1 LRIALVDVVLV
12 LPLWMAPVELDLAIP
27 SRTTLLYVVPDV
39 LLRVGLVAVPTGP
52 LRIELADTSLVIRPL
67 GAALV
72 EVVLAT
78 LLRIGLA
85 DTVLAGFLHTALADV
100 VPAASLQIALVVDA
114 FLAFRFRTAL
124 GEVVVLAFR
133 RLLLESGEAVLVASF
148 PEALI
153 ELVVGVP
160 LGNALVDAFALLL
173 RIALVEVVL
182 HDSLR
187 IAPVEVVLNDSLR
200 IAPVEVVLND
210 SLRIA
215 PAELVVAVR
224 RLRLA
229 PMEAVLDIRPLRR
242 VSVEVDPLVPL
253 HVELV
258 EVDLVVPL
266 HTELVD
272 VVLDVS
278 LPMGTPR

>member
-1 LRIALVDVVLV
+1 MRIALVEVVLV
-12 LPLWMAPVELDLAIP
+12 LPLWMASVELDMAIP
-27 SRTTLLYVVPDV
+27 SRATLLNVVLDV

-85 DTVLAGFLHTALADV
+85 DIILAGFLHTALADV
-100 VPAASLQIALVVDA
+100 VPAASLQIALFVDA

-133 RLLLESGEAVLVASF
+133 RLLIELGEALVASF
-148 PEALI
+148 PKALI
-153 ELVVGVP
+153 ELLVAVP
-160 LGNALVDAFALLL
+160 LGNALVDAFALPL

-182 HDSLR
+182 
-187 IAPVEVVLNDSLR
+187 N
-200 IAPVEVVLND
+200 N

-215 PAELVVAVR
+215 PAELVLAVR
-224 RLRLA
+224 PVSYTHLTL
-229 PMEAVLDIRPLRR
+229 PTNHR
-242 VSVEVDPLVPL
+242 V
-253 HVELV
+253 
-258 EVDLVVPL
+258 
-266 HTELVD
+266 
-272 VVLDVS
+272 
-278 LPMGTPR
+278 

>member
-1 LRIALVDVVLV
+1 
-12 LPLWMAPVELDLAIP
+12 MAPVELDLAIP
-27 SRTTLLYVVPDV
+27 SRTTLLDVVPDV

-72 EVVLAT
+72 EAVLAT

-100 VPAASLQIALVVDA
+100 VPAVSLQIALVVDA

-133 RLLLESGEAVLVASF
+133 RLLLESGEVVLVASF

-160 LGNALVDAFALLL
+160 LGNALIDAFALLL

-182 HDSLR
+182 NDSLR

-200 IAPVEVVLND
+200 IAPAEVALSDSLCIAPVEVAMSD

-253 HVELV
+253 DVELV

-266 HTELVD
+266 HIELVD

-278 LPMGTPR
+278 LRMGTPR

>member
-1 LRIALVDVVLV
+1 MRIALVDVVLV

-200 IAPVEVVLND
+200 IAP
-210 SLRIA
+210 
-215 PAELVVAVR
+215 AELVVAVR